1 MSFLHKSNF
10 KKFICANQLSINVWQ
25 LLHKCMAT
33 TLCICCVCH
42 CIFKKPFLCEQS
54 NHGLPLTGSY
64 APPFDAYQYETG
76 TNHQHASGFSVS
88 RLLQQIVICLC
99 SFIVI
104 HAYIHG
110 TYMYL
115 VFFLWGSFSLKLDG
129 YMMKCM
135 KIAA

>member
-1 MSFLHKSNF
+1 MQEKICRF
-10 KKFICANQLSINVWQ
+10 KKKNFYFKSKFLFVPREMLEYNTCTVYKRTCHFCIKVTLKNSFCANQLSINVWQ

-76 TNHQHASGFSVS
+76 TNH
-88 RLLQQIVICLC
+88 
-99 SFIVI
+99 
-104 HAYIHG
+104 
-110 TYMYL
+110 
-115 VFFLWGSFSLKLDG
+115 
-129 YMMKCM
+129 
-135 KIAA
+135 